1 MTIKSRIRTIPN
13 FPKEGIMFRD
23 ISTLLSD
30 PEGLQMVVKNFQKR
44 YQNRDDIDLIVGVE
58 ARGFIFGSLLAYA
71 LNKGFIMIRKPGKL
85 PGHTITQEYQLEYG
99 IDAMEIHSD
108 AFAPDTKILL
118 VDDLIATGGTIMA
131 AVALVEKLGG
141 IILETAF
148 IVDLPDIGGSKK
160 LKENGYKIFALTEFE
175 GH

>member
-44 YQNRDDIDLIVGVE
+44 YQNRDDIDLIVGIE
-58 ARGFIFGSLLAYA
+58 ARGFIIGSLLAYA
-71 LNKGFIMIRKPGKL
+71 LNKGFVMIRKPGKL

-108 AFAPDTKILL
+108 AFAPETKILL

>member
-30 PEGLQMVVKNFQKR
+30 PEGLQIVVKSLQER
-44 YQNRDDIDLIVGVE
+44 YQNRNDIDLVVGVE

-85 PGHTITQEYQLEYG
+85 PGHTISQEYQLEYG
-99 IDAMEIHSD
+99 VMLH
-108 AFAPDTKILL
+108 PGNLWLL
-118 VDDLIATGGTIMA
+118 HQQFFS
-131 AVALVEKLGG
+131 
-141 IILETAF
+141 IILKFQEHS
-148 IVDLPDIGGSKK
+148 IYL
-160 LKENGYKIFALTEFE
+160 LT
-175 GH
+175 